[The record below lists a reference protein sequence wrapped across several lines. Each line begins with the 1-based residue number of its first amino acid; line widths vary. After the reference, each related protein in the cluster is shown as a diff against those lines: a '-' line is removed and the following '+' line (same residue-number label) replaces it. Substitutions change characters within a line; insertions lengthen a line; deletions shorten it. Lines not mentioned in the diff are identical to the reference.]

1 MDTRPQQ
8 PANYDLEVDVLVI
21 GGGMSGLTAAAH
33 AASEGAEVLVVEK
46 AAETGGSAALA
57 LGFFWTAKTTADL
70 LNENHGTDPA
80 LAELLISRFDDAL
93 DWIRTSGAEV
103 RDRMDLETVMGFPT
117 HGHLFDN
124 LGYLARCARTVAAK
138 GGHIIPE
145 SVVDSLI
152 LHDGAV
158 DGAMI
163 SDSEST
169 FSVRASSTVLATGGI
184 QGSPS
189 LRNRYVCDNGD
200 RILLRA
206 NPASTGDGLAL
217 ALSAGASTSRHM
229 DGFYGHLVP
238 SPLVDGLDPADY
250 AKLSM
255 MFSPRCMLVDPSGKR
270 WMDESRGYFVN
281 AQEVARL
288 PEQRALLIGDQQIRD
303 DDGLSFGN
311 SEQSDRIDTAVA
323 RGARVAVEASLEELA
338 DAVRQW
344 GYDISPEV
352 VAEFNS
358 LVGTDRDASPGEPPH
373 RRFRGALQKPPYF
386 AVEVQP
392 TITFSHGGIG
402 VDTRCRVLRPDGT
415 PIPGLLAAGV
425 DTGGM
430 FHGGYAGGLAMSTV
444 TGLTAARTALRGLS
458 PEPAQD

>member
-1 MDTRPQQ
+1 MDTRPQHPTQ
-8 PANYDLEVDVLVI
+8 YDLEVDVLVI

-33 AASEGAEVLVVEK
+33 AAGDGAEVLVVEK
-46 AAETGGSAALA
+46 APATGGSAALA
-57 LGFFWTAKTTADL
+57 LGFFWTARTTADL
-70 LNENHGTDPA
+70 LNENPGADPA
-80 LAELLISRFDDAL
+80 LAELLVSRFDDAL
-93 DWIRTSGAEV
+93 DWIRASGVEV

-124 LGYLARCARTVAAK
+124 LGYLARCARTVTAN

-145 SVVDSLI
+145 STVDSLI
-152 LHDGAV
+152 LRDGAV
-158 DGAMI
+158 DGAMVT
-163 SDSEST
+163 DGDST
-169 FSVRASSTVLATGGI
+169 FSVRATSTVLATGGI
-184 QGSPS
+184 QGSPA
-189 LRNRYVCDNGD
+189 LRKKYIGDNGD

-206 NPASTGDGLAL
+206 NPCSTGDGLTL

-255 MFSPRCMLVDPSGKR
+255 MFSPRCMLVNSSGTR

-288 PEQRALLIGDQQIRD
+288 PDQRALLIGDQQIRD

-311 SEQSDRIDTAVA
+311 SEQSDRIDTAIA
-323 RGARVAVEASLEELA
+323 RGARVTVEASLGDLA
-338 DAVRQW
+338 DTVREW
-344 GYDISPEV
+344 GYDISPDV
-352 VAEFNS
+352 VSEFNS
-358 LVGTDRDASPGEPPH
+358 LVGTDRGTTAGEPPH
-373 RRFRGALQKPPYF
+373 RRFRGALTRPPYF

-402 VDTRCRVLRPDGT
+402 VDTDCRVLGQDGA
-415 PIPGLLAAGV
+415 PVPGLLAAGV
-425 DTGGM
+425 DTGGT

-444 TGLTAARTALRGLS
+444 TGLTAARTALRDLS
-458 PEPAQD
+458 REPSQA